1 MRKLPLIV
9 LATLF
14 PTVAFAHTG
23 ACETWGL
30 LLGLEHPFAGLDH
43 IITMVAVGVLAVV
56 VGGWARWLLPLS
68 FIAMVVVGFRLGRMG
83 VDVPL
88 VELGIALSGI
98 AIGGAAAMGRQIP
111 MAAAMALVGVF
122 AIFHGHVHGSEMSAG
137 ASGLQYALGFVM
149 ATALLH
155 LAGIV
160 GAIGIGRA
168 AGRYGPTGARLAGG
182 TLALG
187 GGALLLGWL

>member
-23 ACETWGL
+23 AGETSGL
-30 LLGLEHPFAGLDH
+30 LLGLAHPFAGLDH

-56 VGGWARWLLPLS
+56 VGGHARCLLPLS
-68 FIAMVVVGFRLGRMG
+68 FIAMMVVGFLLGRMG

-98 AIGGAAAMGRQIP
+98 AIGGAAALGRQIP
-111 MAAAMALVGVF
+111 VAAAMALVGVF
-122 AIFHGHVHGSEMSAG
+122 AIFHGHAHGSEMSAG
-137 ASGLQYALGFVM
+137 ANGLQYALGFVV

-155 LAGIV
+155 LAGV
-160 GAIGIGRA
+160 AGAIGLNQA
-168 AGRYGPTGARLAGG
+168 VGRYGRPAARVLGG
-182 TLALG
+182 TLSLG
-187 GGALLLGWL
+187 AVFLLAWF

>member
-23 ACETWGL
+23 AGETSGL

-56 VGGWARWLLPLS
+56 VGGPARWLLPLS
-68 FIAMVVVGFRLGRMG
+68 FIAMMVVGFLLGRVG

-111 MAAAMALVGVF
+111 TTAAMALVGVF
-122 AIFHGHVHGSEMSAG
+122 AVFHGHAHGSEMAAG
-137 ASGLQYALGFVM
+137 VSGLQYALGFVVS
-149 ATALLH
+149 TALLH
-155 LAGIV
+155 LVGVA
-160 GAIGIGRA
+160 GAIGIGQL
-168 AGRYGPTGARLAGG
+168 AGRYGGTLARVAGG

-187 GGALLLGWL
+187 GALLLGWF